1 MKGFS
6 DLSYWTLRIRKAL
19 VQASIWH
26 EGQRRKEANIP
37 SNAHFWGVSLLLA
50 LSGADEDTI
59 IGGIFH
65 DTLEDTPV
73 KPEILGYHFG
83 AEVLR
88 IVLAVTEPPKPMAWQ
103 ERKQTIIS
111 RVKDIDKN
119 VKLVKC
125 ADKLDNL
132 QSINEALKAEG
143 FREGRDSSRA
153 KIWLNFTGGYE
164 KQEWYNQEILKALI
178 ANIPLDEL
186 RPIFGTYMRLVELVF
201 RKQVI
206 FDEVIREKLKST

>member
-1 MKGFS
+1 MKGYRG
-6 DLSYWTLRIRKAL
+6 LSYWTLRIRKAL
-19 VQASIWH
+19 VMASIWH

-37 SNAHFWGVSLLLA
+37 ANAHFWGVSLLLA
-50 LSGADEDTI
+50 LSGADENTI
-59 IGGIFH
+59 IAGIFH

-88 IVLAVTEPPKPMAWQ
+88 IVQAVTEPPAPMPWQ
-103 ERKQTIIS
+103 ERKETIIH
-111 RVKDIDKN
+111 RVSGADMKI
-119 VKLVKC
+119 KLVKC

-143 FREGRDSSRA
+143 FREGRDNSQA

-164 KQEWYNQEILKALI
+164 KQKWYNREILKALFAQVAI
-178 ANIPLDEL
+178 DDLP
-186 RPIFGTYMRLVELVF
+186 PIFGTYMRLTETVF
-201 RKQVI
+201 GEKFI
-206 FDEVIREKLKST
+206 SDEAAREKVISS